1 MNNLLEDIASN
12 QLQLYLSIIFLL
24 IFLRLITILPSGFD
38 VAIFSCV
45 SLPATYAS
53 AYYRARPYKRF
64 VVKKGKEKVEY
75 YRFSLETET
84 IALIISFILA
94 YLTFVAF
101 AGFTLEYFYIF
112 ILTFLVVQIMR
123 FTSILLLI
131 LLGIF
136 LKKYGIDVRHPV
148 VTLVTSAISACFGT
162 IILLGIYPF
171 S

>member
-1 MNNLLEDIASN
+1 MNNLLEDIATN
-12 QLQLYLSIIFLL
+12 QLQLYLSIIFLM
-24 IFLRLITILPSGFD
+24 IFLRLIATLPSGFD
-38 VAIFSCV
+38 VAIFSCI

-53 AYYRARPYKRF
+53 AYYRARPYRKF
-64 VVKKGKEKVEY
+64 VIEKGKEKIEH
-75 YRFSLETET
+75 YRFSLKTES

-94 YLTFVAF
+94 YLTFIAF
-101 AGFTLEYFYIF
+101 AGIGGFTIF

-123 FTSILLLI
+123 FISILLLI
-131 LLGIF
+131 LLGI
-136 LKKYGIDVRHPV
+136 LLRKYGIDVRHPI